1 MSEPSQNL
9 RLPRRVRVL
18 LGVNVGSLFGPLFA
32 GILAHFP
39 RSYWLGGDPA
49 ESGNTSFVFLTSV
62 ILGLCLG
69 PTIGLAVSLVALG
82 FQVWWWH
89 VDKGT
94 LIVPVLEWTGKSGSN
109 LPADPQGIQTDRGQS
124 SMDAHIAR
132 RTDIR

>member
-9 RLPRRVRVL
+9 RLPRRIRVL
-18 LGVNVGSLFGPLFA
+18 LGAIVGLFFGPLFA
-32 GILAHFP
+32 GILAHLP
-39 RSYWLGGDPA
+39 RSYLLGGDPA
-49 ESGNTSFVFLTSV
+49 ESGNTNFVFGTSV

-82 FQVWWWH
+82 FQVWWWP

-94 LIVPVLEWTGKSGSN
+94 LIAPEFDWTRRTCDHT
-109 LPADPQGIQTDRGQS
+109 PADPQGIQTDQDPC
-124 SMDAHIAR
+124 SMDAHIVR